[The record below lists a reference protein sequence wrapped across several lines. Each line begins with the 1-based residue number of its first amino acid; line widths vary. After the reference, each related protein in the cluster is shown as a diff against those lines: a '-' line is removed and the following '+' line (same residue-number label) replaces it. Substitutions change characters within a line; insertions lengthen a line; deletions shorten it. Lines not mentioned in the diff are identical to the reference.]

1 MYESL
6 TTFISGITVVIGFFG
21 LYLFLKFLSV
31 WKNTDHEIIKARIS
45 RSDKFLMKNILVIF
59 IVGLLIVYHNFMEFL
74 GLGYPDFYYGYL
86 SVRYPTRLIAVTE
99 LLLALL
105 ITEWMMYQWIE
116 ITRK

>member
-6 TTFISGITVVIGFFG
+6 TIFISGITVIVGIFG

-31 WKNTDHEIIKARIS
+31 WKNTDSEIIKARVS
-45 RSDKFLMKNILVIF
+45 RSEKFLMKNILLIF

-74 GLGYPDFYYGYL
+74 GLAYPDFYFGYL

-105 ITEWMMYQWIE
+105 ITEWLMYKWIE
-116 ITRK
+116 ITRE

>member
-6 TTFISGITVVIGFFG
+6 TTFISGITVIFGIFG

-31 WKNTDHEIIKARIS
+31 WKNTNPEIIKERVS
-45 RSDKFLMKNILVIF
+45 RSDRFLMKNILAIF

-74 GLGYPDFYYGYL
+74 GLGYPDFYFGYL

-105 ITEWMMYQWIE
+105 ITEWLMHKWIE